1 MEAIT
6 DLIYTVP
13 EVSLW
18 TVVLVA
24 LVLPLATKNFLCNRV
39 FFYALLPVIAVI
51 GMFWQSDI
59 YWYSV
64 IGTVGLLGVLLRS
77 KWGIL
82 STLMTAFVVLL
93 YHVYAS
99 PDKLQNCL
107 LAKDYNKSCKILHL
121 ASKNKNLLQVV
132 DDNIYD
138 RYPDTIVSYNLFID
152 GCIKTI
158 DAIID
163 DSLNQYQ
170 NIDIDL
176 LTIVNDWKKTMMIGD
191 DASEKEYNKYNNC
204 VCAYNTCLEK
214 ISKRYELNTPQLPY
228 RWGNAT
234 FSGKM
239 VKGKRVGKGH
249 MVYSDS
255 SMYEGDWVNDLRC
268 GYGTYSCREYSYIGT
283 WDKDM
288 PNGQGCKSFA
298 NGIEYKGSFVDS
310 LYSGEGTMKYAD
322 GSVYVG
328 TWAYGERS
336 GSGTLNNKDGSSY
349 VGEWKS
355 DKYEGKGTF
364 QSKNE
369 KYEGEWQNG
378 KKHGQGKWLNFDGST
393 YIGGWYADQYHG
405 KGVFKSK
412 SQSYVGDW
420 QSGKRHGKGNWK
432 TANGASYSGDWY
444 ADLFHGFGTYKT
456 PETSYIGEWRIG
468 KMSGKGVMK
477 YKDGETYDGEWS
489 DDKRSGKGVM
499 RYKDGSLYKG
509 EWSDDMKNGKGCL
522 TMSNGQTI
530 TGEWTDD
537 KCSEPEEKKDD
548 DFSWGKALFEIG
560 AAAFLLLF

>member
-59 YWYSV
+59 YWYSF

-77 KWGIL
+77 KWGIF

-99 PDKLQNCL
+99 PDKLQNSL

-170 NIDIDL
+170 NIDIYL

-214 ISKRYELNTPQLPY
+214 MRKRYDLNTPQLPY
-228 RWGNAT
+228 RWENAT

-310 LYSGEGTMKYAD
+310 MYSGEGTMKYAD

-364 QSKNE
+364 QSKDE
-369 KYEGEWQNG
+369 KYEG
-378 KKHGQGKWLNFDGST
+378 D
-393 YIGGWYADQYHG
+393 WY
-405 KGVFKSK
+405 
-412 SQSYVGDW
+412 
-420 QSGKRHGKGNWK
+420 SGKRQGKGNWT
-432 TANGASYSGDWY
+432 TANEVSYSGDWY
-444 ADLFHGFGTYKT
+444 DDLFHGSGTYKT
-456 PETSYIGEWRIG
+456 PETSYTGEWEMG

-477 YKDGETYDGEWS
+477 YANGETYDGEWS
-489 DDKRSGKGVM
+489 NDKRSGKGVM

-509 EWSDDMKNGKGCL
+509 EWSDDMRNGKGRL

-530 TGEWTDD
+530 TGEWIDD
-537 KCSEPEEKKDD
+537 KCPEPEEKKED
-548 DFSWGKALFEIG
+548 DFSWGKALFGIG
-560 AAAFLLLF
+560 AAAFMLLF